1 MVTKTEDDGVA
12 GPLDGIRVLDF
23 SMFLA
28 GPYCSRLMADMGAEI
43 IKVEPP
49 GGDFLRNA
57 PPFREGQS
65 AYFGHM
71 NCGKKSIEL
80 DLKSDRGREVIRR
93 LIPSV
98 DVVLENFRPG
108 VMGRLGL
115 DYATLSA
122 LRPELVYCSVSG
134 YGQTGPGS
142 LRPAFAPIIHAASG
156 YDLVMMKYQ
165 GDADEPPPTRSTVAD
180 ILGATHALGAINAG
194 LVQCLKTGRG
204 QHIDVAMLDAMHNM
218 MAYEYQAAQMEA
230 PDRPIVFSP
239 LRTVDGFVMVAP
251 VSLANF
257 RGLVAA
263 AERPELLDDPRFA
276 EPIARVKNWN
286 LLLEE
291 VETWSRTLTTEACEG
306 AILAAGCPCTR
317 YLQIEQSMAEPQIA
331 ARGAAVAVT
340 GAGGE
345 TYMVA
350 NCPAQFSGGEVGAR
364 PWVASLGQHTAE
376 ILTEVGLV

>member
-1 MVTKTEDDGVA
+1 MVTETEDDGVA

-291 VETWSRTLTTEACEG
+291 VETWSRALTTEACEG

-331 ARGAAVAVT
+331 ARGAAVAMT
-340 GAGGE
+340 GASGE

-350 NCPAQFSGGEVGAR
+350 NCPAQFSGGGVGAR

>member
-1 MVTKTEDDGVA
+1 
-12 GPLDGIRVLDF
+12 
-23 SMFLA
+23 
-28 GPYCSRLMADMGAEI
+28 
-43 IKVEPP
+43 
-49 GGDFLRNA
+49 
-57 PPFREGQS
+57 
-65 AYFGHM
+65 
-71 NCGKKSIEL
+71 
-80 DLKSDRGREVIRR
+80 
-93 LIPSV
+93 
-98 DVVLENFRPG
+98 
-108 VMGRLGL
+108 
-115 DYATLSA
+115 
-122 LRPELVYCSVSG
+122 
-134 YGQTGPGS
+134 
-142 LRPAFAPIIHAASG
+142 
-156 YDLVMMKYQ
+156 
-165 GDADEPPPTRSTVAD
+165 VAD

-257 RGLVAA
+257 RGLAAA

-286 LLLEE
+286 LLLAE

-331 ARGAAVAVT
+331 ARGAAVAMT

-350 NCPAQFSGGEVGAR
+350 NCPAQFSGGGVGAR

>member
-122 LRPELVYCSVSG
+122 LRPELIYCSVSG

-331 ARGAAVAVT
+331 ARGAAVAMT

-350 NCPAQFSGGEVGAR
+350 NCPAQFSGGGVGAR